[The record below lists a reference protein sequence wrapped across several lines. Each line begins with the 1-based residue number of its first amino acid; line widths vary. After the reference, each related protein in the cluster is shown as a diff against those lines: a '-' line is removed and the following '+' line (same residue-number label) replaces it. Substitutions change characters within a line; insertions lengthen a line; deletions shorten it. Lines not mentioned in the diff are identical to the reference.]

1 MQCMVCTVCISSQ
14 AQFSRFLFILPC
26 NVQIFIF
33 ILFAFIDRTCSL
45 SYSDVKQHD
54 IKFQLQ
60 TKGRDLVT
68 RIAVRM
74 EKEKIFLLRATA
86 LKPTAFGGC
95 MLLLASRDCCKFGVL
110 ACLMLVKNPF
120 SQEANQHDE
129 LAIDIKNISSFTD

>member
-1 MQCMVCTVCISSQ
+1 MVWISSQ
-14 AQFSRFLFILPC
+14 AQYSRLLFILAC
-26 NVQIFIF
+26 KVQIFIF
-33 ILFAFIDRTCSL
+33 MMFAFM
-45 SYSDVKQHD
+45 YVKQPD

-60 TKGRDLVT
+60 MKGRDLVT

-110 ACLMLVKNPF
+110 ACLMLVLFHKKLINMTN
-120 SQEANQHDE
+120 SQ
-129 LAIDIKNISSFTD
+129 